1 MTTRPFHNKQ
11 EKDRHQQKLTRGC
24 QHWPCRHALQGRA
37 SQCESVREREADRL
51 LQRLARRCLHCL
63 ALDLVLGAIIAHLCH
78 RCAIETTVC
87 YSTCLPLCALLS
99 LSHFISSSTRATRSS
114 PRQHPTPPGRSRD
127 AACITLLL
135 GQLPATPTTTHTI
148 LLTIATA
155 GPLDFWLTSLLS
167 HPSRL
172 HPT

>member
-24 QHWPCRHALQGRA
+24 QHWPYSPRA
-37 SQCESVREREADRL
+37 TGASLSVRVCERERGRPAPPKASPPL
-51 LQRLARRCLHCL
+51 PPLPCI
-63 ALDLVLGAIIAHLCH
+63 LVLGAIIAHLCH

-87 YSTCLPLCALLS
+87 YSTCLPLYPLLS
-99 LSHFISSSTRATRSS
+99 LSQFISSSTRATRSS

-155 GPLDFWLTSLLS
+155 GPLDLWLTSLLS

>member
-1 MTTRPFHNKQ
+1 MLATRYRGEP
-11 EKDRHQQKLTRGC
+11 LT
-24 QHWPCRHALQGRA
+24 AVV
-37 SQCESVREREADRL
+37 CEREREADRL

-135 GQLPATPTTTHTI
+135 GQLPATPTTTHSI

-155 GPLDFWLTSLLS
+155 GPLDLWLRSLLS